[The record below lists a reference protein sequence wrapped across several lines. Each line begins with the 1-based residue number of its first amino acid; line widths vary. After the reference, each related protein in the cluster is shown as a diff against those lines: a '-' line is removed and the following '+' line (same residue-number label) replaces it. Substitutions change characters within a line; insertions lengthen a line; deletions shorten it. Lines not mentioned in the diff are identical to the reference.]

1 MKRFVS
7 AAVSLTLF
15 AGCASIQTVPYTPQ
29 PARITD
35 PHAEIESF
43 ILSNSPNCITQSNWG
58 HQMLDVQSV
67 CSGSN
72 VIHSLARFDLVESI
86 RIEQFGRGYRVV
98 LHHSGGLF
106 DVAFNSRTLEGAQRA
121 ADAFQALCHPET
133 KREAGVTL

>member
-1 MKRFVS
+1 V
-7 AAVSLTLF
+7 L
-15 AGCASIQTVPYTPQ
+15 SIQTVPYTAQ
-29 PARITD
+29 PARIAD
-35 PHAEIESF
+35 PRAEIESF
-43 ILSNSPNCITQSNWG
+43 ILSNSPYCITKSTWG
-58 HQMLDVQSV
+58 DQMLDVQSV
-67 CSGSN
+67 CTGSN

-121 ADAFQALCHPET
+121 ADAFQALCQPEA